1 VMLGTKALI
10 EKEVVLLNNLA
21 FFLGKNIQIG
31 EVACY
36 RFLHGTNTVEGTEP
50 INCSSTGEKNISY
63 RGTQWAVLTFS
74 HKNII
79 VTQPVLAKNGT
90 EKGLII
96 IEALLEPIYQKIRTD
111 WKIVIYYIVIN
122 VIIFSS
128 IGFFRMYKLVLKPI
142 DRMVDISEKFSPSTE
157 LSFYSG
163 DANNEFSK
171 LSLGLNRMVKRI
183 REDNKV
189 LSNTVESLAAA
200 NRELKRNKNEMIRT
214 EKLASIGRLSAGL
227 AHEIGNP
234 LGIIQGYVDMLGA
247 SELTDQEKL
256 QFSKRANSELKRID
270 TLIHQLLDISRKVGN
285 EHKIIHVQQLMV
297 EVVDSFLLQEKN
309 RQIEITTDF
318 NAENDRAAVV
328 EDQLHQVFLN
338 CLMNAADAIE
348 ESSEQVRGEIGI
360 ICENMIIEEEE
371 HLQIKIVDNGPGVG
385 ITDLD
390 NIFDPFFTT
399 KEAGKGTGLGLYV
412 SYTIMENFGGE
423 IRLKNVDPVG
433 AEIVIQL
440 PCVNN
445 VMNT

>member
-10 EKEVVLLNNLA
+10 EKEVVLLKNLA
-21 FFLGKNIQIG
+21 YSLGKNIQIG

-36 RFLHGTNTVEGTEP
+36 RFLHGTNTVEGTGP
-50 INCSSTGEKNISY
+50 INCSSTEEKNISY
-63 RGTQWAVLTFS
+63 SGTQWAVLTFS

-270 TLIHQLLDISRKVGN
+270 TLIHQLLDISRKVGK

-338 CLMNAADAIE
+338 CLMNAVDAIE

-360 ICENMIIEEEE
+360 ICENMIIGEEE

-412 SYTIMENFGGE
+412 SYTIMENLGGE
-423 IRLKNVDPVG
+423 IRLNNIDPVG